1 MVPSIY
7 NQERLALDH
16 RQQLLREA
24 EHERKLAELPQQ
36 HLSLLRLI
44 VGKLGD
50 LLMTIGSSLKRFE
63 QRTEVV

>member
-24 EHERKLAELPQQ
+24 EHERRLAELPQQ
-36 HLSLLRLI
+36 HMSLLRHI

-50 LLMTIGSSLKRFE
+50 LLMTAGSSLKRFE